1 MVRVNSTV
9 YDALPPAGMVSVD
22 GVIVVLKPAAPV
34 SAADTVSDPPLTFFS
49 VRRIVW
55 RPDRSPIAIEA
66 WLRSLASIGSTP
78 VQPPPGCTPQMKA
91 SQSAKPAS

>member
-1 MVRVNSTV
+1 MVRKNSTV

-34 SAADTVSDPPLTFFS
+34 RAAVTVSGPPLTFFS

-55 RPDRSPIAIEA
+55 RPAMSPIAIEA
-66 WLRSLASIGSTP
+66 WLRSLGSIGITP
-78 VQPPPGCTPQMKA
+78 AQPPPGCTPQMKA
-91 SQSAKPAS
+91 SQSAKPES